1 MNKKGMASVFAAIP
15 FFSAFLGR
23 LERAGAPRL
32 FETAQF
38 PQEKPQEVILCEN
51 YFLT

>member
-15 FFSAFLGR
+15 FFSAFWVASK
-23 LERAGAPRL
+23 ERKPRL